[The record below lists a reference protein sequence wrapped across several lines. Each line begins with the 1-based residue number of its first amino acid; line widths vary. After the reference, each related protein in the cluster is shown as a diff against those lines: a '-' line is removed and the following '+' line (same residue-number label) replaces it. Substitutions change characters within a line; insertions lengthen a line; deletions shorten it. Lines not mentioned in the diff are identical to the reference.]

1 MKNSTLRTMLKVSF
15 AALVLG
21 SAFLSLEA
29 SAAPASHPG
38 FGRSRS
44 ATSVRSDSVGGMGR
58 DARSGR
64 MGLRARAALWSP
76 SSGKRVRVCKENFSG
91 FTCTLQ
97 TVY

>member
-1 MKNSTLRTMLKVSF
+1 MKNSTLRAMLKVSF

-21 SAFLSLEA
+21 SSFLSLEA

-44 ATSVRSDSVGGMGR
+44 AESIRPNSEGGMGR
-58 DARSGR
+58 EARSGR
-64 MGLRARAALWSP
+64 KGLRARTALPLP
-76 SSGKRVRVCKENFSG
+76 SSGKRVRVCKESFSE
-91 FTCTLQ
+91 FTCTTQ